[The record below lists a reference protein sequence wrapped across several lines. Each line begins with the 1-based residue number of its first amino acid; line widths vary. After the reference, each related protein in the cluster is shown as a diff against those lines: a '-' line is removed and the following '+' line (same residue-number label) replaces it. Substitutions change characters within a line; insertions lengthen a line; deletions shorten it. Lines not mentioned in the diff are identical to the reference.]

1 MSFVVLEERQPML
14 SAFLMPKAVL
24 RGDLHNERNF
34 CRDEAADFNSVLQKN
49 EDDGAVTVDIILV
62 HNVEQ
67 LKILIDIAT
76 VNRM

>member
-34 CRDEAADFNSVLQKN
+34 CGGEVADFNGVLQQK
-49 EDDGAVTVDIILV
+49 EDDGAPSHWYMMKSSYV
-62 HNVEQ
+62 
-67 LKILIDIAT
+67 
-76 VNRM
+76 

>member
-1 MSFVVLEERQPML
+1 MSFVVLKERQPML

-34 CRDEAADFNSVLQKN
+34 CRGEAADFKSVLQQK

-67 LKILIDIAT
+67 QKTLIDIAT
-76 VNRM
+76 VNRI